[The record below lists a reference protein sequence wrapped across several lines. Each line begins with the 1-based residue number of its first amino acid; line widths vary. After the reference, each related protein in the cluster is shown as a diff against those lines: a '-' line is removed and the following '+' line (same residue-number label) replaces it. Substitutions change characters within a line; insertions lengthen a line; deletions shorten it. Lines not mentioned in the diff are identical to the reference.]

1 MSCDCATRG
10 AAAPLLFALYT
21 SRMIDRLLNQAAVAV
36 LNRMLGREVWAQ
48 EKLAPFAGRVVRFE
62 ALPFSLQ
69 WAVTE
74 GGTVAASDD
83 GAPAV
88 TIGLA
93 LSSLPFA
100 LLDPQAPTKDVR
112 LQGDAE
118 FAQALSF
125 VLQNLRPEPEE
136 ELSRFVG
143 DAAAMRIVGLVR
155 VSASH
160 WRELAERMLDN
171 TANYIVTENPMV
183 VGRDE
188 VTAFVADVT
197 RLRDD
202 VARLEKRIDLAARA
216 A

>member
-1 MSCDCATRG
+1 
-10 AAAPLLFALYT
+10 
-21 SRMIDRLLNQAAVAV
+21 MIDRLLSQAAVAV
-36 LNRMLGREVWAQ
+36 LNRMLGREAWAR
-48 EKLAPFAGRVVRFE
+48 EKLAPFGGRVVRFE
-62 ALPFSLQ
+62 ASPFALQ
-69 WAVTE
+69 WAVAE
-74 GGTVAASDD
+74 DGTLAADDD
-83 GAPAV
+83 GVPAV

-93 LSSLPFA
+93 VSSLPFA
-100 LLDPQAPTKDVR
+100 LLDPQAATKDVR

-143 DAAAMRIVGLVR
+143 DAAATRLVGLLR
-155 VSASH
+155 LSASH
-160 WRELAERMLDN
+160 WRELAGRMLDN
-171 TANYIVTENPMV
+171 AANYIVTENPMV

-188 VTAFVADVT
+188 VAAFVQDVA

-202 VARLEKRIDLAARA
+202 VARLEKRIELVARA

>member
-1 MSCDCATRG
+1 
-10 AAAPLLFALYT
+10 
-21 SRMIDRLLNQAAVAV
+21 MIDRLPNQAAVAV
-36 LNRMLGREVWAQ
+36 LNRMLGREAWAR
-48 EKLAPFAGRVVRFE
+48 EKLAPFAGRVVRLE
-62 ALPFSLQ
+62 APPFSLQ
-69 WAVTE
+69 WAVAE
-74 GGTVAASDD
+74 GGTLAASDDDD

-100 LLDPQAPTKDVR
+100 LLDPQAATKDVR

-155 VSASH
+155 LSASH
-160 WRELAERMLDN
+160 WRELAERMLEN

-188 VTAFVADVT
+188 VAAFVQEVT
-197 RLRDD
+197 LLRDA

>member
-1 MSCDCATRG
+1 
-10 AAAPLLFALYT
+10 
-21 SRMIDRLLNQAAVAV
+21 MIDRLPNQAAVAV
-36 LNRMLGREVWAQ
+36 LNRMLGREAWAR
-48 EKLAPFAGRVVRFE
+48 EKLAPFAGRVVRLE
-62 ALPFSLQ
+62 APPFSLQ
-69 WAVTE
+69 WAVAE
-74 GGTVAASDD
+74 GGTLAASDDDD

-100 LLDPQAPTKDVR
+100 LLDPQAATKDVR

-155 VSASH
+155 LSASH
-160 WRELAERMLDN
+160 WRELAERMLEN

-188 VTAFVADVT
+188 VAAFVQEVAN
-197 RLRDD
+197 LRDA
-202 VARLEKRIDLAARA
+202 VARLEKRIDLVARA

>member
-1 MSCDCATRG
+1 MVEQLVNPTVV
-10 AAAPLLFALYT
+10 AL
-21 SRMIDRLLNQAAVAV
+21 
-36 LNRMLGREVWAQ
+36 LNRMLGREAWAR
-48 EKLAPFAGRVVRFE
+48 EKLAPFAGRIVRFE
-62 ALPFSLQ
+62 APPFAFQ
-69 WAVTE
+69 WSVK
-74 GGTVAASDD
+74 DD
-83 GAPAV
+83 GTLAAADDGVPSV

-100 LLDPQAPTKDVR
+100 LLDPNAATRDVK

-136 ELSRFVG
+136 ELSRLVG
-143 DAAAMRIVGLVR
+143 DAAATRIVGLVR
-155 VSASH
+155 LSASH
-160 WRELAERMLDN
+160 WRQLAERMLDN

-188 VTAFVADVT
+188 VAAFVQDVA

-202 VARLEKRIDLAARA
+202 VARLEKRIDLASRPA
-216 A
+216 

>member
-1 MSCDCATRG
+1 
-10 AAAPLLFALYT
+10 
-21 SRMIDRLLNQAAVAV
+21 MIDQWLNQAAVAV
-36 LNRMLGREVWAQ
+36 LNRMLAREAWARD
-48 EKLAPFAGRVVRFE
+48 KLAPFAGRVVRFE

-69 WAVTE
+69 WSVAE
-74 GGTVAASDD
+74 GGTLATTDEAAT
-83 GAPAV
+83 PAV

-93 LSSLPFA
+93 LAALPFA
-100 LLDPQAPTKDVR
+100 LLDAQAATKDVK

-136 ELSRFVG
+136 ELARFVG
-143 DAAAMRIVGLVR
+143 DAAAMRIVGFLR
-155 VSASH
+155 LSASH

-188 VTAFVADVT
+188 VAAFVQDVA

-202 VARLEKRIDLAARA
+202 VARLEKRIELAARA
-216 A
+216 P

>member
-1 MSCDCATRG
+1 
-10 AAAPLLFALYT
+10 
-21 SRMIDRLLNQAAVAV
+21 MIDRLLNQAAVAV
-36 LNRMLGREVWAQ
+36 LNRMLGRETWAR
-48 EKLAPFAGRVVRFE
+48 EKLAPFAGRMVRFE

-69 WAVTE
+69 WAVAE
-74 GGTVAASDD
+74 GGTLTPRDD
-83 GAPAV
+83 GTPAV

-93 LSSLPFA
+93 VSSLPFA
-100 LLDPQAPTKDVR
+100 LLDPQAATKDIR

-118 FAQALSF
+118 LAQALSF

-143 DAAAMRIVGLVR
+143 DAAAMRIVGFVR
-155 VSASH
+155 LSASH
-160 WRELAERMLDN
+160 WRGLAERMLDN

-188 VTAFVADVT
+188 VAAFVQDVA

-202 VARLEKRIDLAARA
+202 VARLEKRIDLAARPS
-216 A
+216 

>member
-1 MSCDCATRG
+1 
-10 AAAPLLFALYT
+10 
-21 SRMIDRLLNQAAVAV
+21 MIDRLLNQAAVAA
-36 LNRMLGREVWAQ
+36 LNRMLGREAWAR

-62 ALPFSLQ
+62 APPFSLQ
-69 WAVTE
+69 WAVAE
-74 GGTVAASDD
+74 DGTLAADD
-83 GAPAV
+83 SGVPGV

-93 LSSLPFA
+93 VSSLPFA
-100 LLDPQAPTKDVR
+100 LLDPQAATKDVR
-112 LQGDAE
+112 LQGDAD

-155 VSASH
+155 LSAAH
-160 WRELAERMLDN
+160 WRELAGRMLDN

-188 VTAFVADVT
+188 VAAFVQEVA

>member
-1 MSCDCATRG
+1 
-10 AAAPLLFALYT
+10 
-21 SRMIDRLLNQAAVAV
+21 MIDRLLNQAAVAV
-36 LNRMLGREVWAQ
+36 LNRMLAREAWAC

-69 WAVTE
+69 WAVAE
-74 GGTVAASDD
+74 GGTLTANDD
-83 GAPAV
+83 GDPAV

-100 LLDPQAPTKDVR
+100 LLDPPAATRDVR

-155 VSASH
+155 LSAAH

-171 TANYIVTENPMV
+171 TANYIVAENPMV

-188 VTAFVADVT
+188 VADFVADVT

-216 A
+216 T

>member
-1 MSCDCATRG
+1 
-10 AAAPLLFALYT
+10 
-21 SRMIDRLLNQAAVAV
+21 MIDRLLNQAAVAV
-36 LNRMLGREVWAQ
+36 LNRMLGREAWAR

-74 GGTVAASDD
+74 GGTLAANDD

-100 LLDPQAPTKDVR
+100 LLDPQAATKDVR

-136 ELSRFVG
+136 DLSRLVG

-155 VSASH
+155 LSASH
-160 WRELAERMLDN
+160 WRELADRMLDN

-188 VTAFVADVT
+188 VAAFVEDVS

>member
-1 MSCDCATRG
+1 
-10 AAAPLLFALYT
+10 
-21 SRMIDRLLNQAAVAV
+21 MIDRLLSQAAVAV
-36 LNRMLGREVWAQ
+36 LNRMLGREAWAR
-48 EKLAPFAGRVVRFE
+48 EKLAPFGGRVVRFE
-62 ALPFSLQ
+62 APPFALQ
-69 WAVTE
+69 WAVAE
-74 GGTVAASDD
+74 DGTLAADDD
-83 GAPAV
+83 GVPAV

-93 LSSLPFA
+93 VSSLPFA
-100 LLDPQAPTKDVR
+100 LLDPQAATKDVR

-143 DAAAMRIVGLVR
+143 DAAATRLVGLLR
-155 VSASH
+155 LSASH

-188 VTAFVADVT
+188 VAAFVQDVA

-202 VARLEKRIDLAARA
+202 VARLEKRIELAARA

>member
-1 MSCDCATRG
+1 
-10 AAAPLLFALYT
+10 
-21 SRMIDRLLNQAAVAV
+21 MIDRLLNQAAVAV
-36 LNRMLGREVWAQ
+36 LNRMLGREAWVR
-48 EKLAPFAGRVVRFE
+48 EKLAPFAGRVVRLE
-62 ALPFSLQ
+62 APPFSLQ
-69 WAVTE
+69 WAVAE
-74 GGTVAASDD
+74 GGTLAASEA

-88 TIGLA
+88 TIGVA
-93 LSSLPFA
+93 VSSLPFA
-100 LLDPQAPTKDVR
+100 LLDPLAASRDMR

-143 DAAAMRIVGLVR
+143 DAAAMRIVGFVR

-188 VTAFVADVT
+188 VAAFVQEVA

-202 VARLEKRIDLAARA
+202 VARLEKRIDLVARPT
-216 A
+216 

>member
-1 MSCDCATRG
+1 
-10 AAAPLLFALYT
+10 
-21 SRMIDRLLNQAAVAV
+21 MIDRMLNQAAVAV
-36 LNRMLGREVWAQ
+36 LNRMLAREAWAR
-48 EKLAPFAGRVVRFE
+48 EKLGPFSGRVVRFE

-69 WAVTE
+69 WTVTDD
-74 GGTVAASDD
+74 GTLAASDD
-83 GAPAV
+83 GTAPAV

-93 LSSLPFA
+93 IASLPFA
-100 LLDPQAPTKDVR
+100 LLDPQAATRDIR

-143 DAAAMRIVGLVR
+143 DVAATRIVGFVR
-155 VSASH
+155 LSASH
-160 WRELAERMLDN
+160 WRQLAERMLDN

-183 VGRDE
+183 VGRDD
-188 VTAFVADVT
+188 VSAFVQDVA

-202 VARLEKRIDLAARA
+202 VARLEKRIDLLARPA
-216 A
+216 